1 MVVIGRHL
9 DRAAVRGR
17 IVVAVIDIVA
27 PHVRDPV
34 VRVRAAAV
42 VVHELAL
49 YLRRRLYLV
58 RELLRQLVLDVGA
71 VLPHQIVELRRD
83 LAVGHKGQKLVLRRR
98 ERLLALCRGYVHE
111 GHAPV
116 DLVHRDGAVL
126 HHPRGLVGPDQR
138 EHFDVLRLPALR
150 RDRVP
155 VVHHRALIADEVR
168 AHAQVRQ
175 GLHQRIARLAGVL
188 LRNGLQRAEALLVNA
203 ARAQLLRA
211 RAAEVRDKQLDKL
224 LRRAVLPVYPVGRR
238 VGLVL
243 AEQAEDAVRL
253 EVAHGADEL
262 EAAQPV
268 RRHGAKLRHAG
279 IVSVAAPLHLLRH
292 LPVVRRRHLADDHVE
307 ARVREPAHAHEG
319 AALPQFGLAE
329 CLSAAVRLRLGCGR
343 RRAGLGGAAGSA
355 AAVAVLGRA

>member
-1 MVVIGRHL
+1 MVVIRWHL
-9 DRAAVRGR
+9 DGAAVGSRV
-17 IVVAVIDIVA
+17 VVAVVDVVA

-58 RELLRQLVLDVGA
+58 RELLRQEVLDVGA
-71 VLPHQIVELRRD
+71 VLLHEVVELRRYA
-83 LAVGHKGQKLVLRRR
+83 AVGHEGQKLVLHRR
-98 ERLLALCRGYVHE
+98 ERLLALGREDIGE

-116 DLVHRDGAVL
+116 YLVHRDGAVL

-138 EHFDVLRLPALR
+138 EHFDVLRLPTLR

-175 GLHQRIARLAGVL
+175 GLHQRIARLIGVL
-188 LRNGLQRAEALLVNA
+188 LRGGFERTEALRIYA

-211 RAAEVRDKQLDKL
+211 RTAYAREHHLDKL

-243 AEQAEDAVRL
+243 AEGVEDAVRL
-253 EVAHGADEL
+253 VVAHGADEL
-262 EAAQPV
+262 EAALPV
-268 RRHGAKLRHAG
+268 GRDGAQLRHAG
-279 IVSVAAPLHLLRH
+279 IVAVAAPLHLLRH
-292 LPVVRRRHLADDHVE
+292 LPVVRRRYPAHDHVE
-307 ARVREPAHAHEG
+307 ARVRQPAHAHEG
-319 AALPQFGLAE
+319 AALPQFGLA
-329 CLSAAVRLRLGCGR
+329 
-343 RRAGLGGAAGSA
+343 
-355 AAVAVLGRA
+355 